1 MTVEADGLAPVLAF
15 DEVSFDYPTGQR
27 ALENVTFRIQS
38 GELVA
43 VVGANGS
50 GKSTLA
56 RLSNGLLYPTR
67 GQVRVAGQPTR
78 SEPGANWAIR
88 RQVGLV
94 FQHPDNQLVAATV
107 EEDVAFGPENLGL
120 PPPLI
125 RERVEKAMAQV
136 GIQALRERAPHQL
149 SGGQKQLVAIA
160 GILAME
166 PLCIILDEATAML
179 DPAGA
184 RQVMEVLRQLHRE
197 QGLTVVHIT
206 HEMAEVA
213 MADRVLVLHQGRLVA
228 DEPPHQL
235 FQRGPALE
243 EWGLEVPDLVAL
255 AQRLREAGWPLRP
268 PQRGSVQEMVEVLW
282 PLLSAG

>member
-1 MTVEADGLAPVLAF
+1 MTVEGDGRPPVLAF
-15 DEVSFDYPTGQR
+15 QEVSFQYPAGQW
-27 ALENVTFRIQS
+27 ALEDVSFQIHP
-38 GELVA
+38 GEFVA

-56 RLSNGLLYPTR
+56 RLCNGLLFPTR
-67 GQVRVAGQPTR
+67 GQVWVAGRPTHP
-78 SEPGANWAIR
+78 EPEANWPIR

-94 FQHPDNQLVAATV
+94 FQHPDNQLIAATV

-120 PPPLI
+120 PPSVI

-136 GIQALRERAPHQL
+136 GIQALRDRAPHQL

-166 PLCIILDEATAML
+166 PLCIILDEATSML
-179 DPAGA
+179 DPQGA
-184 RQVMEVLRQLHRE
+184 RQVMDVLRQLHAQ
-197 QGLTVVHIT
+197 QGMTVVHIT
-206 HEMAEVA
+206 HEMAEAA
-213 MADRVLVLHQGRLVA
+213 MADRVLVLYQGRLVA
-228 DEPPHQL
+228 DEPPHCL
-235 FQRGPALE
+235 FERGPALQ

-255 AQRLREAGWPLRP
+255 AQRLREAGWPLG